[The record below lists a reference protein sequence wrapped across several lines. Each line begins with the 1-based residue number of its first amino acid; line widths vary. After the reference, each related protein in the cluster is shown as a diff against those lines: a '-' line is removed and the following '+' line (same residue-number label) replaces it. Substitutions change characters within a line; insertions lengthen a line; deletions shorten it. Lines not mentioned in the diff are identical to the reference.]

1 MNQWWHLLLPVAKFY
16 WLIAIFA
23 SVLELCLMFGALMGA
38 DHSHGVGDG
47 PDGHHGDAPRFFSLR
62 ALVAFFVGFGWAGVL
77 AVNNGFSTGSVHVAS
92 IVTGGIFMLV
102 IAGLMSFL
110 ISLRADGTL
119 NYQNAVGVRGKVY
132 VTIPPQ
138 RSGQGQI
145 EIMLQGRLI
154 TADAIT
160 DAGSALQPLTA
171 VEVVSVQPDNLMIV
185 QHVYTLQPL

>member
-1 MNQWWHLLLPVAKFY
+1 
-16 WLIAIFA
+16 
-23 SVLELCLMFGALMGA
+23 MGA
-38 DHSHGVGDG
+38 DHNHGGGDG
-47 PDGHHGDAPRFFSLR
+47 SDVDHGHAPRFFSLR

-92 IVTGGIFMLV
+92 IVTGGVFMLV

-110 ISLRADGTL
+110 VSLRADGTL
-119 NYQNAVGVRGKVY
+119 DYQNAVGVRGKVY
-132 VTIPPQ
+132 FTIPPH

-160 DAGSALQPLTA
+160 DAHTALQPLTT
-171 VEVVSVQPDNLMIV
+171 VEVISVQPDNLMIV
-185 QHVYTLQPL
+185 QHIYTLAPL